1 MMKRVNTLLAILA
14 AAIALW
20 NAEAVATESKI
31 GDLTVVQPW
40 ARATASLAKTGA
52 VFLTIKNNGAQ
63 ADRLIAVKSAVAKKT
78 GLHQSLMEGGLM
90 KMRPAGA
97 IEVPAGGMVMLKPG
111 SYHVMFMGLKAP
123 LKKGTSIALT
133 LVFEKAGEIEV
144 MAQVMKIGAMGAMN
158 MGSKKM
164 KHAD

>member
-1 MMKRVNTLLAILA
+1 MKRVDTLLAILA

-52 VFLTIKNNGAQ
+52 AFLTIKNNGAQ

>member
-1 MMKRVNTLLAILA
+1 MALLWSVETRA
-14 AAIALW
+14 ADH
-20 NAEAVATESKI
+20 KI
-31 GDLTVVQPW
+31 GDITVVQPW

-52 VFLTIKNNGAQ
+52 AFLTIKNGGAQ
-63 ADRLIAVKSAVAKKT
+63 VDRLIGVRSAVAKKT
-78 GLHQSLMEGGLM
+78 ELHQSLMENGLM

-123 LKKGTSIALT
+123 LKKGASFPLT

-144 MAQVMKIGAMGAMN
+144 EAHVMKIGAMGGM
-158 MGSKKM
+158 KM